1 MSNAMQQ
8 MVEALLKLGRDE
20 LKNSLVLVPT
30 RRSGLFLQKALAEKA
45 TRPIWAPQIITIDAL
60 ASQLTGLERTER
72 TDLLMRLY
80 PFFEQE
86 VHKEPFEKFFFWGSI
101 LLDEFEAIDLALAN
115 APRVFQIL
123 VDQREIDAAFPDF
136 SQEARNRVFEFW
148 QGFEPNPS
156 PEQQAFSKLWKA
168 LLPLYQAFKAHLIE
182 NQLCYPAGALRHL
195 AENEDLLS
203 ALKANHVLIMDPG
216 WLSPATEK
224 IIRHIQARFP
234 SSIFWQS
241 CATID
246 LFPKDPAFSKRN
258 AWEKLPHSIQ
268 APQKASTPKVEH
280 WTADGSEGI
289 MAALASALAP
299 QEIKVEK
306 TAVVVLN
313 DELLPG
319 ILAHIPLG
327 MESNVSL
334 GLPLRHTFL
343 NGWMQALKK
352 LSQSVTKTSDNSF
365 VLHANSL
372 LTFSEIHHWPQEVQ
386 QAVKQW
392 QQQTQKRGLQLVS
405 SQELEPLPWL
415 RPWIAPMLNEDLS
428 LMEKMQRW
436 LDQLAQDMQD
446 QSELNQYTVWFFAN
460 QWRRIWTGLQ
470 QLHQPLGAT
479 ATWKIAQQ
487 LIYGLKTPF
496 RGEPLKGLQILGL
509 RETEMLSFDCVI
521 FVEANEGLL
530 PAQNNSPSLIPDFLK
545 EGYGLRSLGEK
556 QRQEAMLVFR
566 LMEQAKE
573 VKFISNS
580 RVEGFGS
587 AEPSRFINWWKIR
600 NGTFPLKKPSDPAK
614 TFERVPQSIPKTGTV
629 AERLKAFLNEKE
641 ISPSALNI
649 WHTCGLQF
657 YFKYIERIEE
667 NPPLSDETSPALLGT
682 LTHLCLENIYKSFQT
697 GEALTAKQLKQAL
710 EPAKLKAQVSE
721 ALKQHFELSSLPHSN
736 EGEMLIISS
745 LIESFVQRVLQGDL
759 KTVQQDGTILRI
771 QGQELKL
778 KTTLPLGQ
786 YRLNFKGFVDRTDA
800 WNSAEASTFRLVD
813 YKTGSP
819 AKQGMPINDWDDL
832 FGQET
837 LPNKEGFQVFMYAW
851 LAEKNNLGKNKRL
864 LPQLWFLRGSTEPP
878 PPKFRGEVLEDIRP
892 LLPEFEERLR
902 QSLERLSRLDRPFE
916 PTQDLDACTYC
927 AFRSICNR

>member
-1 MSNAMQQ
+1 MPNAIEHLA
-8 MVEALLKLGRDE
+8 EALLKLGRDE

-45 TRPIWAPQIITIDAL
+45 SQPIWAPQIITIDAL
-60 ASQLTGLERTER
+60 AAQLTGWERTER

-80 PFFEQE
+80 PFFEE
-86 VHKEPFEKFFFWGSI
+86 KVHKEPFEKFFFWGSI
-101 LLDEFEAIDLALAN
+101 LLDEFEAIDSALAN
-115 APRVFQIL
+115 AERVFQIL
-123 VDQREIDAAFPDF
+123 VDQREIDAAFPEF
-136 SQEARNRVFEFW
+136 SSEARNRVFEFW

-168 LLPLYQAFKAHLIE
+168 LWPLYQAFKAHLTE
-182 NQLCYPAGALRHL
+182 NQLCYAAGVLRHL

-203 ALKANHVLIMDPG
+203 SLKANHVFILDPG
-216 WLSPATEK
+216 WLSPAAEK
-224 IIRHIQARFP
+224 IIHHIQARCT
-234 SSIFWQS
+234 SSIFWQR
-241 CATID
+241 CTITD
-246 LFPKDPAFSKRN
+246 LFPKDPAFRKRT
-258 AWEKLPHSIQ
+258 AWENLPHSIQ
-268 APQKASTPKVEH
+268 IPQAAAVPKVEH

-289 MAALASALAP
+289 MAAVAAALASP
-299 QEIKVEK
+299 EIQAEK
-306 TAVVVLN
+306 TALVVLN

-343 NGWMQALKK
+343 NGWMQALRK
-352 LSQSVTKTSDNSF
+352 LSQSITKASDNSF
-365 VLHANSL
+365 VIHAQSL
-372 LTFSEIHHWPQEVQ
+372 LTFSEIHHWPPEVQ

-392 QQQTQKRGLQLVS
+392 QKKTLEDKLQLIAS
-405 SQELEPLPWL
+405 PELEKLPWL
-415 RPWIAPMLNEDLS
+415 RPWIAPLLNEELP

-460 QWRRIWTGLQ
+460 QWRRMWTGLQ
-470 QLHQPLGAT
+470 QLNQPLGAT

-509 RETEMLSFDCVI
+509 RETERLSFDCVI

-545 EGYGLRSLGEK
+545 EGYGLSTLGEK
-556 QRQEAMLVFR
+556 QRQEALLVFG

-580 RVEGFGS
+580 RVEGIGS
-587 AEPSRFINWWKIR
+587 AEPSRFLSWWKIQDG
-600 NGTFPLKKPSDPAK
+600 NFPSLAPKDRAQ
-614 TFERVPQSIPKTGTV
+614 TFERIPEAIEKTDWV
-629 AERLKAFLNEKE
+629 AERLQAFLQEKE
-641 ISPSALNI
+641 ISPSALNV

-657 YFKYIERIEE
+657 YFKYVEGVEE
-667 NPPLSDETSPALLGT
+667 NPPLSDETSPALLGS
-682 LTHLCLENIYKSFQT
+682 LTHLCLENIYKSFKT
-697 GEALTAKQLKQAL
+697 EETLSAEQLKQAL

-721 ALKQHFELSSLPHSN
+721 ALKQHFKLSRMPHQN

-759 KTVQQDGTILRI
+759 KTVQQDGTSLRI
-771 QGQELKL
+771 QGQELDL
-778 KTTLPLGQ
+778 KTTLSLGQ
-786 YRLNFKGFVDRTDA
+786 HTLRFKGVVDRTDV
-800 WNSAEASTFRLVD
+800 WSTSKGSTFRLVD
-813 YKTGSP
+813 YKTGNP
-819 AKQGMPINDWDDL
+819 VKQGTPIKDWGDL

-851 LAEKNNLGKNKRL
+851 LAEKNNLGENKKL
-864 LPQLWFLRGSTEPP
+864 LPQLWFLRGATEPP

-892 LLPEFEERLR
+892 LLPEFEERLG

-916 PTQDLDACTYC
+916 PTQDLEACTYC

>member
-1 MSNAMQQ
+1 MPNAMQL

-45 TRPIWAPQIITIDAL
+45 SRPIWAPQIITIDAL
-60 ASQLTGLERTER
+60 ASQLTGWERTER

-115 APRVFQIL
+115 AQRVFQIL

-156 PEQQAFSKLWKA
+156 PEQQAFSKLWNA
-168 LLPLYQAFKAHLIE
+168 LLPLYQAFKVHLAE
-182 NQLCYPAGALRHL
+182 NQRCYPAGALRHL
-195 AENEDLLS
+195 AENEELLS

-216 WLSPATEK
+216 WLPPATEK

-234 SSIFWQS
+234 STIFWQS

-246 LFPKDPAFSKRN
+246 LFPNDPAFRKRA
-258 AWEKLPHSIQ
+258 AWESLPHSMH
-268 APQKASTPKVEH
+268 APQAASTPKVEH

-289 MAALASALAP
+289 MAALATALSSS
-299 QEIKVEK
+299 EIQAEK

-343 NGWMQALKK
+343 NGWMQALRK
-352 LSQSVTKTSDNSF
+352 LSQSITKASDNSYF
-365 VLHANSL
+365 LHAHSL
-372 LTFSEIHHWPQEVQ
+372 LTFSELHHWPKEVQ
-386 QAVKQW
+386 TTVEQW
-392 QQQTQKRGLQLVS
+392 QKETQKRQLQWIS
-405 SQELEPLPWL
+405 SLELEPLPWL
-415 RPWIAPMLNEDLS
+415 RPWIAPLLNEDLS

-436 LDQLAQDMQD
+436 LDRLAQDMQD

-470 QLHQPLGAT
+470 QLNQPLGAT

-509 RETEMLSFDCVI
+509 RETEMLSFDAVI

-545 EGYGLRSLGEK
+545 EGYGLSSLGEK
-556 QRQEAMLVFR
+556 QRQEALLVFR
-566 LMEQAKE
+566 LLEQAKE

-600 NGTFPLKKPSDPAK
+600 NGSFPLKKPSDPAK
-614 TFERVPQSIPKTGTV
+614 TFERVPMPIPKTDRV
-629 AERLKAFLNEKE
+629 AEKLMAFLNKKE

-657 YFKYIERIEE
+657 YFRYIEKIEE
-667 NPPLSDETSPALLGT
+667 NPPLSDETSPALLGS

-697 GEALTAKQLKQAL
+697 GEALTARQLKQAL

-721 ALKQHFELSSLPHSN
+721 ALKQHFKLNNLPRQN

-745 LIESFVQRVLQGDL
+745 LIESFVQRVLQGDV
-759 KTVQQDGTILRI
+759 KTVEQNGNFLYI

-786 YRLNFKGFVDRTDA
+786 HTLSFKGYVDRTDL
-800 WNSAEASTFRLVD
+800 WNTADASTFRLVD

-819 AKQGMPINDWDDL
+819 TKQGTPINDWDDL
-832 FGQET
+832 FGHET

-851 LAEKNNLGKNKRL
+851 LAEKNNLGEEKNL

-902 QSLERLSRLDRPFE
+902 QSLEHLTRLDRPFE
-916 PTQDLDACTYC
+916 PTHDPEACTYC